1 MVFDNLDEKAD
12 ELLDEFRPKTD
23 KGSILVTSRDNS
35 LTSRFIGS
43 QLDEMKE
50 DDAIEMVLN
59 LTKINRSR
67 MPPQEI
73 EHEVQAARSLVKR
86 LGYLPFG
93 IGQAAA
99 LINDECCS
107 LVDFLEAYTLRE
119 VVEDTANLSFT
130 QGMSSYKYTLKT
142 VWDMNFEKLSPDS
155 KSLMKL
161 LSFLDPDRIQM
172 RFLREGCVDCPGLD
186 FLHARTSYKLNKCR
200 ADLLR
205 GALVSQGTEE
215 TSTDLRMHRLVQVAC
230 QMRMDLAESRSVFA
244 AAVSLIKKVWPVS
257 ERSAIHN
264 PSLWETQTALLPHVQ
279 KLCEFYVMS
288 CEKGVP
294 LIPPDEPNWCFASV
308 LYEAGW

>member
-1 MVFDNLDEKAD
+1 MIFDNLDEKAD
-12 ELLDEFRPKTD
+12 ELLDEFRPKGD
-23 KGSILVTSRDNS
+23 KGAILITSRDNS
-35 LTSRFIGS
+35 LTSRFNGM
-43 QLDEMKE
+43 QLDEMNE
-50 DDAIEMVLN
+50 DDAVEMVLN
-59 LTKINRSR
+59 LTRINLSR
-67 MPPQEI
+67 MKPQETEDEI
-73 EHEVQAARSLVKR
+73 RAARGLVKR

-99 LINDECCS
+99 LVNADFCS

-119 VVEDTANLSFT
+119 VVEDTANLGFT
-130 QGMSSYKYTLKT
+130 QGISYRYTLKT

-155 KSLMKL
+155 KSLMRL

-172 RFLREGCVDCPGLD
+172 RFLREGCPNCTGLE

-215 TSTDLRMHRLVQVAC
+215 TSTDIRMHRLVQIIC

-244 AAVSLIKKVWPVS
+244 SAVSLIKNVWPVP
-257 ERSAIHN
+257 ERSAVHN

-279 KLCEFYVMS
+279 KLCEFYVIS
-288 CEKGVP
+288 FEKGAP
-294 LIPPDEPNWCFASV
+294 LIADDDPNWCFASV